1 MFLDFTDL
9 TSSVTILNQ
18 SSTCTCVGCGFS
30 LALWGAHTRLALYL
44 RKDEMTSY
52 DSKKRRDFELYKHT
66 HTNTQTNKQKQHCN
80 GASVVF
86 SPMNGTA
93 LFNK

>member
-9 TSSVTILNQ
+9 TSSVKILNQ

-44 RKDEMTSY
+44 RKDEMTSH

-66 HTNTQTNKQKQHCN
+66 HTQTNKKN
-80 GASVVF
+80 S
-86 SPMNGTA
+86 TA
-93 LFNK
+93 TEQGQSLVR

>member
-30 LALWGAHTRLALYL
+30 LALYL

-66 HTNTQTNKQKQHCN
+66 HTNKQKK
-80 GASVVF
+80 
-86 SPMNGTA
+86 TA
-93 LFNK
+93 LQRSKCSL